1 MVTAVLYGRTG
12 SASVF
17 RQYRFLYSV
26 HRMIRVSGIQD
37 NPEQSYYLN
46 LGSTTAGASPTPYR
60 LTVTRGGY
68 PAPWDSL
75 KCSAY
80 AADLALDLKQKDKN
94 TWLLTLVP
102 KNLAILG
109 SQSYML
115 RFSFYR
121 KGKELRYHY
130 LEPVNFK
137 VRGPVEMAPDS
148 VFFGYVPYG
157 STVVKHMQ
165 LLTSATGQAGKGR
178 ILSARS
184 TDPKH
189 AVASIINGGAGL
201 RVVFHARGKTGQ
213 AAGRFLITV
222 MYGARKY
229 IFRED
234 YLAYVS
240 GKHQLSSVKAH

>member
-46 LGSTTAGASPTPYR
+46 LGSTTAGAKPIPYR

-75 KCSAY
+75 KCSAN
-80 AADLALDLKQKDKN
+80 AADLALDLNQKGKN
-94 TWLLTLVP
+94 NWLLTLLP

-115 RFSFYR
+115 RFSFYQ
-121 KGKELRYHY
+121 KGKELRYHFS
-130 LEPVNFK
+130 EPVNFK
-137 VRGPVEMAPDS
+137 VRGPLEMEPDS
-148 VFFGYVPYG
+148 VFFGAVPYG
-157 STVVKHMQ
+157 STVVKHLQ
-165 LLTSATGQAGKGR
+165 LVTSATGEIGKGR
-178 ILSARS
+178 IVSATS
-184 TDPKH
+184 TDPTH
-189 AVASIINGGAGL
+189 AVASIINGGKGL
-201 RVVFHARGKTGQ
+201 RVAFHAVHVRGRTT
-213 AAGRFLITV
+213 GRFLVTAE
-222 MYGARKY
+222 YGGSRY
-229 IFRED
+229 QFRED
-234 YLAYVS
+234 YLAYV
-240 GKHQLSSVKAH
+240 GKQRPKAKVR